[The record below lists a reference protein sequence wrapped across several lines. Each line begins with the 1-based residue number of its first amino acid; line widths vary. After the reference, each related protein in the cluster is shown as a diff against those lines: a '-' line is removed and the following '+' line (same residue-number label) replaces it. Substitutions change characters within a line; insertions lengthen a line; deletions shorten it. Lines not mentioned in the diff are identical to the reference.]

1 MSNAIGR
8 DAAGRDAQPLPAVIS
23 KADAK
28 PTVQERS

>member
-1 MSNAIGR
+1 MSDAIGR
-8 DAAGRDAQPLPAVIS
+8 DAAGRDAQLPAVIS